1 MAVQQAPYQ
10 LLERDGMFEIRYYE
24 PLILA
29 ISPETDLS
37 GSSGFGRLFNFI
49 SGDNRDRRKIAMT
62 APVLNDLGQQQLTIA
77 FVMPHEYQAGTVPQ
91 PKDPAVR
98 IREVPARK
106 VAAVVLKVMR
116 RPGRSPSKGL
126 PCWNGWS
133 SVVWRRSARS
143 NWRVIIHRS
152 FRGFSNATN
161 YGSN

>member
-10 LLERDGMFEIRYYE
+10 LLERDRTFEIRSYE
-24 PLILA
+24 PLMLA

-49 SGDNRDRRKIAMT
+49 SGNNRDRRKIAMT
-62 APVLNDLGQQQLTIA
+62 APVLNDLDQQQLTIA

-91 PKDPAVR
+91 PEDPAVR

-106 VAAVVLKVMR
+106 VAAIVFKGNAT
-116 RPGRSPSKGL
+116 PGRLPGNGL
-126 PCWNGWS
+126 PCLNGWS
-133 SVVWRRSARS
+133 SVIWRRSARS
-143 NWRVIIHRS
+143 HWRAIIHRS
-152 FRGFSNATN
+152 FREFSNATN